1 MTRTLLIAAA
11 LIAGIGF
18 AVAQDQ
24 APGNKSEAPSPAPPA
39 QQNAPPEKVAPGPLN
54 SRNAVPPEDKAEAN
68 APALKMDSAAEKKL
82 PASESEGETINPP
95 KMI

>member
-1 MTRTLLIAAA
+1 MPRAFSDS
-11 LIAGIGF
+11 GQYQPDGSS
-18 AVAQDQ
+18 D
-24 APGNKSEAPSPAPPA
+24 NPSPPT
-39 QQNAPPEKVAPGPLN
+39 QQNAPPDKVAPGPFN
-54 SRNAVPPEDKAEAN
+54 SPNVVPPDDKAEAN